1 MFKILN
7 PVRHWQRGKAT
18 RAVLANTPVVRT
30 GYRFPTAQSYAEDV
44 AQMQSGATATPAVR
58 SSLSK
63 TNTRL
68 NIGYLSSFP
77 RNSGRARRRPLR
89 FCGSRFRI
97 AGAAKPGEFV
107 AGLAVALRLSG
118 ADFAALMPTIRAAL
132 DAVKQAADVFPEEV
146 PQ

>member
-44 AQMQSGATATPAVR
+44 AQDAIWGNGHASRPIFAFKDKHTTEHRISFLVPEEQWPGTPTPVE
-58 SSLSK
+58 
-63 TNTRL
+63 
-68 NIGYLSSFP
+68 I
-77 RNSGRARRRPLR
+77 LR
-89 FCGSRFRI
+89 VEIPDCGSRE
-97 AGAAKPGEFV
+97 AQEFV